1 MPGLRVSIS
10 PCSTISNMQH
20 ALIAIG
26 VVLLVV
32 GLLWPWLSKLGLG
45 RLPGDIRIETANG
58 VFYFP
63 ITTCV
68 IVSVVLSLII
78 WFIRR

>member
-1 MPGLRVSIS
+1 M
-10 PCSTISNMQH
+10 SNMQRS
-20 ALIAIG
+20 LIAIG
-26 VVLLVV
+26 AVLLLV
-32 GLLWPWLSKLGLG
+32 GLLWPWLSSLGLG
-45 RLPGDIRIETANG
+45 RLPGDIRIETENG

-68 IVSVVLSLII
+68 VISIVLSLVI

>member
-1 MPGLRVSIS
+1 
-10 PCSTISNMQH
+10 MQRI
-20 ALIAIG
+20 LIAIG
-26 VVLLVV
+26 AILLLV
-32 GLLWPWLSKLGLG
+32 GLLWPWLRRLGLG

-68 IVSVVLSLII
+68 IVSIVVSLMI